1 MTQASSDLSFLTE
14 NDVKNALKI
23 IKMENFTWNK
33 LKVVPVDTENNSF
46 AHFKTFVTKFIGF
59 YKTYSK
65 DLICEITIFSSNTC
79 CNKRNVDILY

>member
-1 MTQASSDLSFLTE
+1 
-14 NDVKNALKI
+14 
-23 IKMENFTWNK
+23 MENFTWNK

-65 DLICEITIFSSNTC
+65 DLICEITIFSSNRFWVERLAFSIWFC
-79 CNKRNVDILY
+79 IE

>member
-1 MTQASSDLSFLTE
+1 
-14 NDVKNALKI
+14 
-23 IKMENFTWNK
+23 MENFTWNK

-65 DLICEITIFSSNTC
+65 DLICEITIFSS
-79 CNKRNVDILY
+79 KRFWVEPVQLIFKTHANLNVWRFQYGFASSNLKMLI